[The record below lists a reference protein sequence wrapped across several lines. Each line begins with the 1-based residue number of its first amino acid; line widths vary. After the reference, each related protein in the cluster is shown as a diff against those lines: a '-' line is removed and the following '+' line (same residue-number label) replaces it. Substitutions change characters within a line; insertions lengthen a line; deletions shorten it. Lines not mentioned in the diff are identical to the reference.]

1 MDRMLYIA
9 MSGAKETML
18 AQAVNTQNLANVST
32 TAFRADLESFISQ
45 PVYGP
50 GYDSRVYALDQGE
63 GTDFSPGSLITTGRD
78 LDVAVNGDGW
88 IAVQGADGKEAYT
101 RRGDLHIDSVGLLTN
116 GAGRPVLGNGG
127 PIAIPPAAKVEI
139 GQDGTISVLPVGQTA
154 STLAVVDRIKL
165 VNPNLNRL
173 EKGSDG
179 LVRTGERDPVEADA
193 SVRLASG
200 ALESSNVSAVDAMVR
215 MIELARQF
223 EHQVKMMQ
231 TAEENDRAAAQLL
244 RVT

>member
-1 MDRMLYIA
+1 M
-9 MSGAKETML
+9 
-18 AQAVNTQNLANVST
+18 
-32 TAFRADLESFISQ
+32 
-45 PVYGP
+45 
-50 GYDSRVYALDQGE
+50 
-63 GTDFSPGSLITTGRD
+63 
-78 LDVAVNGDGW
+78 
-88 IAVQGADGKEAYT
+88 
-101 RRGDLHIDSVGLLTN
+101 GLLTN

-139 GQDGTISVLPVGQTA
+139 GQDGTISVLPVGQAA